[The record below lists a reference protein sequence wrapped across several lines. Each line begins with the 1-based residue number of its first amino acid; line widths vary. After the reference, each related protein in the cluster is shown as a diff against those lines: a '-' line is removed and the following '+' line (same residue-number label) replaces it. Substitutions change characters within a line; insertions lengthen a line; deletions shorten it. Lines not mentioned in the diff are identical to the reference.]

1 MQPPTE
7 AADRFTKHRDPQ
19 MTTTNLPHDQTSATR
34 GPLRA
39 FITGASGFVGT
50 FLQEHL
56 ATFGDVLA
64 TPTLEITDRY
74 SISAELKAFE
84 PTVIYHLAGQAN
96 VGLSWTDPA
105 DTFKVNALGTL
116 QLLESAAELAHKP
129 RVIVV
134 SSAEVYGRVE
144 LKDVPIT
151 ELLVPKPTTPYGS
164 SKLAAEVVA
173 LQIARSHGLGL
184 VVARPFNHIGP
195 GQSDTFVISGVA
207 RRIAEAERD
216 NISTIIVGNLDAV
229 RDFTDVRDVVAAYRL
244 LAVHGSVGEVYNI
257 GSGVGRTIA
266 SMIESLV
273 SLSTSSLQLVA
284 DPQLLRPSD
293 NPLLISDVTKLRTD
307 TGWAPKLDPMGSLG
321 DTLDWWRLRL
331 RSNP

>member
-1 MQPPTE
+1 M
-7 AADRFTKHRDPQ
+7 TKKLDVH
-19 MTTTNLPHDQTSATR
+19 LAPHDLNFAPSEPQ
-34 GPLRA
+34 RA
-39 FITGASGFVGT
+39 FITGASGFVGK

-56 ATFGDVLA
+56 ATFGDILA

-74 SISAELKAFE
+74 SLSAELHAFA

-134 SSAEVYGRVE
+134 SSAEVYGRVDPV
-144 LKDVPIT
+144 DVPIA
-151 ELLVPKPTTPYGS
+151 ELLPAKPMTPYGS

-173 LQIARSHGLGL
+173 LQIARSHGLGV

-195 GQSDTFVISGVA
+195 GQSETFVVSGVA

-216 NISTIIVGNLDAV
+216 GISTIVVGNLDAV

-244 LAVHGSVGEVYNI
+244 LALHGTAGEVYNI

-266 SMIESLV
+266 SMVESLV
-273 SLSTSSLQLVA
+273 SLSTVPLQMVA
-284 DPQLLRPSD
+284 DPKLLRPSD
-293 NPLLISDVTKLRTD
+293 NPLLIADVTKLQTD
-307 TGWAPKLDPMGSLG
+307 TGWKPSFDPIGSLA
-321 DTLDWWRLRL
+321 DTLDWWRHQLRAKAL
-331 RSNP
+331 

>member
-1 MQPPTE
+1 
-7 AADRFTKHRDPQ
+7 
-19 MTTTNLPHDQTSATR
+19 MTDTQHPFNDQNPAIA
-34 GPLRA
+34 GQHRA
-39 FITGASGFVGT
+39 FITGASGFVGK

-56 ATFGDVLA
+56 TSFGDVLA

-74 SISAELKAFE
+74 SLSAELKAFK

-134 SSAEVYGRVE
+134 SSAEVYGQVATA
-144 LKDVPIT
+144 DVPIS
-151 ELLVPKPTTPYGS
+151 ELLPAKPMTPYGS
-164 SKLAAEVVA
+164 SKLAAEIVA
-173 LQIARSHGLGL
+173 LQIARAHGLGL

-195 GQSDTFVISGVA
+195 GQSDTFVVSGVA

-216 NISTIIVGNLDAV
+216 AISTITVGNLDAV

-244 LAVHGSVGEVYNI
+244 LALTGKAGEVYNI

-266 SMIESLV
+266 SMIASLV
-273 SLSTSSLQLVA
+273 SLSTVPLTLVA
-284 DPQLLRPSD
+284 DPNLMRPSD
-293 NPLLISDVTKLRTD
+293 NPLLIGDVTKLQTD
-307 TGWAPKLDPMGSLG
+307 TGWKPVFDPIGSLA
-321 DTLDWWRLRL
+321 DTLAWWREQLRY
-331 RSNP
+331 PV

>member
-1 MQPPTE
+1 
-7 AADRFTKHRDPQ
+7 
-19 MTTTNLPHDQTSATR
+19 MTSTTYEPHNQNPNQNLLQNPSNSATGR
-34 GPLRA
+34 AERA
-39 FITGASGFVGT
+39 FITGASGFVGA

-56 ATFGDVLA
+56 ASFGDILA

-74 SISAELKAFE
+74 SLSAELKAFE

-116 QLLESAAELAHKP
+116 QLLESAAELTLKP

-134 SSAEVYGRVE
+134 SSAEVYGRVDP
-144 LKDVPIT
+144 KDVPIS
-151 ELLVPKPTTPYGS
+151 ESLDPKPTTPYGS

-195 GQSDTFVISGVA
+195 GQSDTFVVSGVA

-216 NISTIIVGNLDAV
+216 QVSTITVGNLEAV

-244 LAVHGSVGEVYNI
+244 LSLHGKAGEIYNI

-273 SLSTSSLQLVA
+273 SLSTSPLQLVA
-284 DPQLLRPSD
+284 DPQLMRPSD
-293 NPLLISDVTKLRTD
+293 NPLLISDVTKLRND
-307 TGWAPKLDPMGSLG
+307 TGWTPKFDPMGSLG
-321 DTLDWWRLRL
+321 DTLVWWRNRVG
-331 RSNP
+331 SNTSVI

>member
-1 MQPPTE
+1 MPNAQNSLTAQNPANE
-7 AADRFTKHRDPQ
+7 RRH
-19 MTTTNLPHDQTSATR
+19 
-34 GPLRA
+34 RA
-39 FITGASGFVGT
+39 FITGASGFVGK

-56 ATFGDVLA
+56 ESFGDVMS

-74 SISAELKAFE
+74 SLSAELKAFE

-116 QLLESAAELAHKP
+116 QLLESAAELVHKP

-134 SSAEVYGRVE
+134 SSAEVYGRVDPV
-144 LKDVPIT
+144 DVPIS
-151 ELLVPKPTTPYGS
+151 ELLPAKPMTPYGS
-164 SKLAAEVVA
+164 SKLAAEIVA
-173 LQIARSHGLGL
+173 LQIARAHGLGL

-195 GQSDTFVISGVA
+195 GQSDTFVVSGVA

-216 NISTIIVGNLDAV
+216 GISTITVGNLDAI

-244 LAVHGSVGEVYNI
+244 LALSGVTGEVYNI

-273 SLSTSSLQLVA
+273 SLSTIPLTLVA
-284 DPQLLRPSD
+284 DPNLMRPSD
-293 NPLLISDVTKLRTD
+293 NPLLIGDVTKLQTD
-307 TGWAPKLDPMGSLG
+307 TGWKPAFDPIGSLA
-321 DTLDWWRLRL
+321 DTLAWWRERL
-331 RSNP
+331 RSNV

>member
-1 MQPPTE
+1 M
-7 AADRFTKHRDPQ
+7 
-19 MTTTNLPHDQTSATR
+19 TSATNEPHNPNCNQTDDLSD
-34 GPLRA
+34 GQNSADGGAERA
-39 FITGASGFVGT
+39 FITGASGFVGA

-56 ATFGDVLA
+56 ASFGDILA

-74 SISAELKAFE
+74 SLSAELKAFE

-116 QLLESAAELAHKP
+116 QLLESAAELALKP

-134 SSAEVYGRVE
+134 SSAEVYGRVDP
-144 LKDVPIT
+144 KNVPIS
-151 ELLVPKPTTPYGS
+151 ESLDPKPTTPYGS

-195 GQSDTFVISGVA
+195 GQSDTFVVSGVA

-216 NISTIIVGNLDAV
+216 NVSTITVGNLDAV

-244 LAVHGSVGEVYNI
+244 LSLHGTTGEIYNI

-273 SLSTSSLQLVA
+273 SLSTAALQLVA
-284 DPQLLRPSD
+284 DPQLMRPSD

-307 TGWAPKLDPMGSLG
+307 TGWTPKFDPMGSLG
-321 DTLDWWRLRL
+321 DTLEWWRKRL
-331 RSNP
+331 RSNT